1 MLSPA
6 IHHSWGQ
13 SHDSAVDDQRDDT
26 TAWSVLAHHHSD
38 RSWDDYIPSPE
49 KRQERQEKTRGGPK
63 TISHGHHFSRCLTA
77 RGEGDEGLFIYM
89 YTREHCTSGERIRE
103 RSVIFPSQ
111 WKKRWFVQ
119 DLPVHLRI
127 EREREE
133 RRGERVCLASVS
145 KDQNLAAYQ
154 NQL

>member
-1 MLSPA
+1 
-6 IHHSWGQ
+6 
-13 SHDSAVDDQRDDT
+13 
-26 TAWSVLAHHHSD
+26 
-38 RSWDDYIPSPE
+38 
-49 KRQERQEKTRGGPK
+49 
-63 TISHGHHFSRCLTA
+63 
-77 RGEGDEGLFIYM
+77 M

-119 DLPVHLRI
+119 DVPVHLRI
-127 EREREE
+127 ERE
-133 RRGERVCLASVS
+133 RGERVCLASVS